1 MCTVSWSIRSEGYDL
16 FFNRDELDT
25 RAPELAPRLAQHEG
39 INFIAPRDGDR
50 DGSWLLANEFGL
62 TVCLLN
68 DYSNRWRPDT
78 RGLRLSRG
86 HIVLTT
92 AGAKNIDDVL
102 AAVRG
107 QPLSCVPPFHLF
119 AISTE
124 RRLLLHWNGSTLE
137 RLTEN
142 AVTPPLTS
150 SSYSTPNVI
159 ATRLGSYR
167 SFVHV
172 ATQPLP
178 EELFA
183 FHRQYDSDAGAYSVL
198 MSRSDAATRSICHVS
213 VGDQRVTVKYQPVIS
228 SARGPEIAAPVELTI
243 ALQESTD
250 VRGLEVAAG
259 L

>member
-1 MCTVSWSIRSEGYDL
+1 MCTVSWSIRPEGYDL

-25 RAPELAPRLAQHEG
+25 RAPELAPCLAQREG
-39 INFIAPRDGDR
+39 IAFIAPRDGDR
-50 DGSWLLANEFGL
+50 DGTWLLANEFGL

-68 DYSNRWRPDT
+68 DYSNRWRPDP
-78 RGLRLSRG
+78 RSPRLSRG

-102 AAVRG
+102 GAVRG

-124 RRLLLHWNGSTLE
+124 QRLLLHWNGSTLE
-137 RLTEN
+137 RLTEK

-159 ATRLGSYR
+159 ATRLSSYR
-167 SFVHV
+167 SFVH
-172 ATQPLP
+172 AIAQPLP

-213 VGDQRVTVKYQPVIS
+213 VGNERVRVRYQPVVS
-228 SARGPEIAAPVELTI
+228 LVGGPEIAAPVELTI
-243 ALQESTD
+243 ALQETVEAS
-250 VRGLEVAAG
+250 GLKVGAG